1 MVTRLFVRP
10 SPGTSPRRLY
20 YSRFLTEFAAKR
32 SAPAPRGPGLLPFSR
47 PLPAPLPAHT
57 RGQGVAPPAMAMT
70 GSAPSSCDTFDLLL
84 LVFSL
89 NASNSWL
96 SSVPTGPM
104 LSQPICP
111 HPHKGIKTA
120 HSRCSLTVW
129 PREEASWKWSHS
141 ALGMAP
147 LPRQNLLPERVHT
160 GRGLARTDGS
170 EDGHSGVQS
179 PLRDN
184 EPRRITRFGGFDRVV
199 NLPDNDARRGVF
211 IGRKGPGGSN
221 LRAVRLRPQDSNRT
235 RQTVMRNSPPIR
247 TAATA

>member
-1 MVTRLFVRP
+1 M
-10 SPGTSPRRLY
+10 
-20 YSRFLTEFAAKR
+20 
-32 SAPAPRGPGLLPFSR
+32 PFSR

-89 NASNSWL
+89 NASNSRL

-111 HPHKGIKTA
+111 HPHKGIETA

-129 PREEASWKWSHS
+129 PREEASRKRNHS

-179 PLRDN
+179 PLRDG
-184 EPRRITRFGGFDRVV
+184 EPGGAGD
-199 NLPDNDARRGVF
+199 LPDGDRMMDFPDHESGAGIAGHQGS
-211 IGRKGPGGSN
+211 IGQLAKRDRLR
-221 LRAVRLRPQDSNRT
+221 LRASNQT
-235 RQTVMRNSPPIR
+235 RQTVMRNSPPVR
-247 TAATA
+247 TAAAATA